1 MRGRIAVFDW
11 AATPLGVRASW
22 PASLKL
28 IVDVILDSGF
38 PMAVRWGPDL
48 VTIYNDAY
56 APVLGERHPRALGR
70 PAREVWPEIWHDL
83 GALSESI
90 LRGERP
96 GFFAAD
102 HPWLI
107 RRYGVPEEAHFTI
120 SA

>member
-11 AATPLGVRASW
+11 AATPLGVRGAW

-28 IVDVILDSGF
+28 VVDLMLASGF
-38 PMAVRWGPDL
+38 PMAVRWGPDFITL
-48 VTIYNDAY
+48 YNDAY

-70 PAREVWPEIWHDL
+70 PACEVWPELWHDL
-83 GALSESI
+83 GPLTESI

-96 GFFAAD
+96 GFFAED

-107 RRYGVPEEAHFTI
+107 QR
-120 SA
+120 